1 LLNTNALVYI
11 TPPPSPPPQ
20 RGGRVREG
28 AISGSPARPI
38 MRVLLIS
45 ANREE
50 INMRTLPLGLAC
62 VAAAT
67 KKAGHEV
74 TLLDL
79 MEEENP
85 LESIR
90 QGFSNFDPEVIG
102 LSIRNID
109 DQKMEPARFLLD
121 RNKEVVSLCRQ
132 LSSAP
137 VVLGGAGFS
146 IFPKQTLD
154 YLEADMGIQGEGEAA
169 FPELVDRL
177 QREMDLS
184 GLPGLYLSGHGLQG
198 IRTFIPNL
206 DALPW
211 QDVFSWFGPGKNLDK
226 YWMTVQTRRG
236 CPMDCSF
243 CSTAIIEGKMIRK
256 RSSEAVAEDIN
267 RQMEAGLEQFYF
279 TDNIF
284 NIPPDY
290 AKALCRQLKGLKSKP
305 RWVCI
310 LYPGQVDEELAKLMA
325 EAGCLNAS
333 IGFESGSKGVLRS
346 LNKHFSLSDVR
357 QTSQVLGDQGIKRM
371 GFLLLGGPGETKA
384 TVEESLKFADTLPLE
399 AVKITAGIRIYPETS
414 LARTALEEG
423 VITEKTNL
431 LMPTF
436 YLARGLEDWLL
447 PTVQQWV
454 AERPNWMM

>member
-1 LLNTNALVYI
+1 
-11 TPPPSPPPQ
+11 
-20 RGGRVREG
+20 
-28 AISGSPARPI
+28 

-50 INMRTLPLGLAC
+50 ISMRTLPLGLAC

-67 KKAGHEV
+67 RKQGHEV

-85 LESIR
+85 VESVQKSI
-90 QGFSNFDPEVIG
+90 SNSDPQVIG

-121 RNKEVVSLCRQ
+121 RNQEIVSLCRQ
-132 LSSAP
+132 LSPAP
-137 VVLGGAGFS
+137 IVLGGAGFS
-146 IFPKQTLD
+146 IFPDEALE
-154 YLEADMGIQGEGEAA
+154 YLGADMGIQGEGEAV

-177 QREMDLS
+177 HRQEDLS
-184 GLPGLYLSGHGLQG
+184 GLPGLYLRGSGLQRK
-198 IRTFIPNL
+198 RTFVPNL

-211 QDVFSWFGPGKNLDK
+211 PDVFSWFGSVRNLNK
-226 YWMTVQTRRG
+226 SWMTVQTRRG
-236 CPMDCSF
+236 CPMDCSY
-243 CSTAIIEGKMIRK
+243 CSTATIEGRTIRK
-256 RSSEAVAEDIN
+256 RSPEAVAEDIGN
-267 RQMEAGLEQFYF
+267 QMAAGLEQFYF

-290 AKALCRQLKGLKSKP
+290 AKALCRQLIGLKAKP

-310 LYPGQVDEELAKLMA
+310 LYPGKVDAELAGLMA

-333 IGFESGSKGVLRS
+333 IGFESGSESVLRS
-346 LNKHFSLSDVR
+346 LNKHFSLSEVR
-357 QTSQVLGDQGIKRM
+357 QTSQILGDQGIKRM
-371 GFLLLGGPGETKA
+371 GFLLLGAPGETKA
-384 TVEESLKFADTLPLE
+384 TVEESLKFADSLPLE
-399 AVKITAGIRIYPETS
+399 GGKITTGIRIYPGTS

-436 YLARGLEDWLL
+436 YLARGLEDWLQS
-447 PTVQQWV
+447 TVEEWI
-454 AERPNWMM
+454 AERPAWLR

>member
-1 LLNTNALVYI
+1 
-11 TPPPSPPPQ
+11 
-20 RGGRVREG
+20 
-28 AISGSPARPI
+28 

-67 KKAGHEV
+67 KKQGHEV

-85 LESIR
+85 VESVRRNI
-90 QGFSNFDPEVIG
+90 SSFDPEVIG

-121 RNKEVVSLCRQ
+121 RNKEIVSLCRQ
-132 LSSAP
+132 LSPAP
-137 VVLGGAGFS
+137 IVLGGAGFS
-146 IFPKQTLD
+146 IFPEQTLE
-154 YLEADMGIQGEGEAA
+154 YLEADMGIQGEGEAV
-169 FPELVDRL
+169 FPKLVDRL
-177 QREMDLS
+177 HRKEDLS
-184 GLPGLYLSGHGLQG
+184 GLPGLYLRGSGLQG
-198 IRTFIPNL
+198 KRTFVPNL

-211 QDVFSWFGPGKNLDK
+211 PDVFSWFGPGRNLNK
-226 YWMTVQTRRG
+226 SWMTVQTRRG
-236 CPMDCSF
+236 CPMDCSY
-243 CSTAIIEGKMIRK
+243 CSTATIEGKTIRK
-256 RSSEAVAEDIN
+256 RSPEAVAEDIGN
-267 RQMEAGLEQFYF
+267 QMAAGLEQFYF

-290 AKALCRQLKGLKSKP
+290 AKALCRQLIGLKTKP

-310 LYPGQVDEELAKLMA
+310 LYPGKVDVELARLMA

-333 IGFESGSKGVLRS
+333 IGFESGSESVLRS
-346 LNKHFSLSDVR
+346 LNKHFSLSEVY
-357 QTSQVLGDQGIKRM
+357 QTSQILGDQGIKRM

-384 TVEESLKFADTLPLE
+384 TVEESLKFADSLPLE
-399 AVKITAGIRIYPETS
+399 GGKITAGIRIYPGTS

-436 YLARGLEDWLL
+436 YLARGLEDWLHS
-447 PTVQQWV
+447 TVKQWI
-454 AERPNWMM
+454 AERPAWLM

>member
-1 LLNTNALVYI
+1 
-11 TPPPSPPPQ
+11 
-20 RGGRVREG
+20 
-28 AISGSPARPI
+28 

-50 INMRTLPLGLAC
+50 IYMRTLPLGLAC

-85 LESIR
+85 GESIR
-90 QGFSNFDPEVIG
+90 KIITAFDPEVIG

-121 RNKEVVSLCRQ
+121 RNKEIISICRQ
-132 LSSAP
+132 LSPAP
-137 VVLGGAGFS
+137 IVLGGAGFS
-146 IFPKQTLD
+146 IFPEQTLE
-154 YLEADMGIQGEGEAA
+154 YLEADLGIQGEGEAV
-169 FPELVDRL
+169 FPQLVDRL
-177 QREMDLS
+177 HRQEDLS
-184 GLPGLYLSGHGLQG
+184 KLPGLYLQGKGLQG
-198 IRTFIPNL
+198 KRTFVPNL

-211 QDVFSWFGPGKNLDK
+211 EDVFSWFGSGRDLGK

-236 CPMDCSF
+236 CPMDCSY
-243 CSTAIIEGKMIRK
+243 CSTATIEGKLIRK
-256 RSSEAVAEDIN
+256 RSPEAVAEDIN
-267 RQMEAGLEQFYF
+267 NQMDAGLEQFYF

-290 AKALCRQLKGLKSKP
+290 AKALCRQLLGLKTKP

-310 LYPGQVDEELAKLMA
+310 LYPGKVDAELARLMA

-333 IGFESGSKGVLRS
+333 IGFESGSEGVLRS
-346 LNKHFSLSDVR
+346 LNKHFSLDEVR
-357 QTSQVLGDQGIKRM
+357 RTSQILGDQGIKRM

-384 TVEESLKFADTLPLE
+384 TVEESLKFADDLPLE
-399 AVKITAGIRIYPETS
+399 AVKITVGIRIYPETT
-414 LARTALEEG
+414 LARIALQEG

-431 LMPTF
+431 LLPTF
-436 YLARGLEDWLL
+436 YLAKGLEDWLQ
-447 PTVQQWV
+447 PTVREWT
-454 AERPNWMM
+454 AERPSWLI

>member
-1 LLNTNALVYI
+1 
-11 TPPPSPPPQ
+11 
-20 RGGRVREG
+20 
-28 AISGSPARPI
+28 

-67 KKAGHEV
+67 KKQGHEV
-74 TLLDL
+74 ILLDL

-85 LESIR
+85 VESVEKGIN
-90 QGFSNFDPEVIG
+90 NFDPEVIG

-121 RNKEVVSLCRQ
+121 RNKEIVSLCRQ
-132 LSSAP
+132 LSPAP
-137 VVLGGAGFS
+137 IVLGGAGFS
-146 IFPKQTLD
+146 IFPEQTLE
-154 YLEADMGIQGEGEAA
+154 YLEADMGIQGEGEAI

-177 QREMDLS
+177 HRKDDLS
-184 GLPGLYLSGHGLQG
+184 GLPGLYLRGSGLQG
-198 IRTFIPNL
+198 KRTFVPNL

-211 QDVFSWFGPGKNLDK
+211 SDVFSWFGSVENLNK
-226 YWMTVQTRRG
+226 SWMTLQTRRG
-236 CPMDCSF
+236 CPMDCSY
-243 CSTAIIEGKMIRK
+243 CSTATIEGRTIRK
-256 RSSEAVAEDIN
+256 RSPEAVAGDIDQ
-267 RQMEAGLEQFYF
+267 QMVAGLEQFYF

-290 AKALCRQLKGLKSKP
+290 AKALCRQLIGLKRKP

-310 LYPGQVDEELAKLMA
+310 LYPGKVDADLARLMA

-333 IGFESGSKGVLRS
+333 IGFESGSEVVLRS
-346 LNKHFSLSDVR
+346 LNKHFSLDDVR
-357 QTSQVLGDQGIKRM
+357 QTSQILGDQGIKRM

-384 TVEESLKFADTLPLE
+384 TVEESLKFADSLPLE
-399 AVKITAGIRIYPETS
+399 GGKITAGIRIYPGTS

-423 VITEKTNL
+423 VITGKTNL

-436 YLARGLEDWLL
+436 YLARGLEDWLNS
-447 PTVQQWV
+447 TVKQWI
-454 AERPNWMM
+454 AERPTWMM